1 MLTRDGGREVQRGG
15 GGGEGLR
22 NKLNEVQGGYDIF
35 ACQGR
40 GRGLGNL
47 WKTIKVILPTL
58 QADTKK

>member
-15 GGGEGLR
+15 GGGGLR
-22 NKLNEVQGGYDIF
+22 NKLNEVQPWGYDIF

>member
-1 MLTRDGGREVQRGG
+1 MLTRDGEREVQRGG
-15 GGGEGLR
+15 GGGGLR

-47 WKTIKVILPTL
+47 WKTIKVILSTL
-58 QADTKK
+58 QAGTKK